1 MDLNTLLSFN
11 EDLTDKEIDEVINNF
26 FSDLAKENFQE
37 TFEKSIKKIQEYPNS
52 DKLILNIAMS
62 LSGGLYMFNI
72 DNKEDF
78 EKKLDE
84 LYDKCANSD
93 DLEIK
98 SQAISLLVGKYTT
111 QKDFEKAQ
119 NYLDQLPNS
128 SYNKAVNQGNIYIA
142 TNQNQKAL
150 EIFED
155 DILKSATKLTD
166 VLIRMM
172 GVAVKENRNHDAEY
186 LVGVIE
192 KTTELFELWDY
203 NAHYAYF
210 ELYSLQKDEE
220 NFLSCLEKLLESL
233 IKLYDFDLSKT
244 NLYKHIKSKEQSGN
258 GQKQFL
264 NTIVEM
270 LRKDADGTLEFIKE
284 DPRFIELLNKYS

>member
-1 MDLNTLLSFN
+1 
-11 EDLTDKEIDEVINNF
+11 
-26 FSDLAKENFQE
+26 
-37 TFEKSIKKIQEYPNS
+37 
-52 DKLILNIAMS
+52 
-62 LSGGLYMFNI
+62 
-72 DNKEDF
+72 
-78 EKKLDE
+78 
-84 LYDKCANSD
+84 
-93 DLEIK
+93 
-98 SQAISLLVGKYTT
+98 
-111 QKDFEKAQ
+111 
-119 NYLDQLPNS
+119 
-128 SYNKAVNQGNIYIA
+128 
-142 TNQNQKAL
+142 
-150 EIFED
+150 
-155 DILKSATKLTD
+155 
-166 VLIRMM
+166 MM